1 MKHFPTGSFGE
12 FFMCGIVLI
21 VLLCTRRIGVILRH
35 NIEERLAM
43 DFRAI
48 AAKPVPEPSDP
59 RYKYWKSGEHF
70 PEMFADVLVNRI
82 FQHMKTEKTKTG
94 TGQ

>member
-1 MKHFPTGSFGE
+1 
-12 FFMCGIVLI
+12 
-21 VLLCTRRIGVILRH
+21 
-35 NIEERLAM
+35 M

-59 RYKYWKSGEHF
+59 RYKYWKSGAHF

-94 TGQ
+94 TGR